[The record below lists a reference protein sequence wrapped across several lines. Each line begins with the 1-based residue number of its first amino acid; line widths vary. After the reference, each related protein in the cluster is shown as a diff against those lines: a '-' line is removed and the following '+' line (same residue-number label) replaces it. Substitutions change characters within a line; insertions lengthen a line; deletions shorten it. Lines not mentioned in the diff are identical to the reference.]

1 MLTFGSTTRVYAA
14 VEPVDLRKGF
24 DGLCLAVRTVLGG
37 DPISGALFVFFNRR
51 FDRVKILVWTPTG
64 FCLIYKRLEKG
75 RFHLPRQLAAG
86 ERALSIEA
94 SELVLLLEGID
105 LRGAKRLPRWS
116 PPPRVAASG

>member
-1 MLTFGSTTRVYAA
+1 MLTFPGTVRVYAA

-24 DGLCLAVRTVLGG
+24 DGLSLAVRTILGQ
-37 DPISGALFVFFNRR
+37 DPLSGSLFVFFNRG
-51 FDRVKILVWTPTG
+51 FDKAKILVWTPTG

-75 RFHLPRQLAAG
+75 RFRLPRQVAAG
-86 ERALSIEA
+86 ERGLSIEA

-116 PPPRVAASG
+116 PAPRTASAA